1 MPSEQA
7 LSTSPDRSNLA
18 GLGELQGRAVYEAES
33 YMDL

>member
-18 GLGELQGRAVYEAES
+18 GLGELQRAVYEAES